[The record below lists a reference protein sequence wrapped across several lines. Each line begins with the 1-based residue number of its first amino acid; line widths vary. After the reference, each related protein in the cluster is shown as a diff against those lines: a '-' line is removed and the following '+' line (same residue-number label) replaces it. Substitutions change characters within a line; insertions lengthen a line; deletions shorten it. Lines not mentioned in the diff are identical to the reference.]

1 MLRRVADSVFWTN
14 RYLERAEN
22 VARFVDV
29 HQSLSLGGSSH
40 WSPLVY
46 ASGDEEEFHEHYG
59 KEYTAERVLNFLLF
73 DSKNAN
79 SLLCCLIKARENA
92 RTIREILSVPIWEA
106 INRFYLRVREA
117 SKSPEEIL
125 QNPASF
131 LERVRRS
138 NHEVIGVIEA
148 TMSRDEAWHFSRL
161 GRLLERADK
170 TSRILDVK
178 YFVLLPDRSKVGSA
192 FDVVQWTALLE
203 STSAL
208 HMYRKKYGRISP
220 AQVAEFL
227 LFDPEFSRSVRFCV
241 AEAEVS
247 THAITGRPLSIRLD
261 PVEEEFAKLHDRLK
275 TAKIDEVIA
284 QGLHEFIDGFQR
296 SLNEIGAAIYH
307 GFFEIKPL
315 SATAAPQPS
324 QSQTQSQSQR

>member
-46 ASGDEEEFHEHYG
+46 ASGDDDLYHEHYG
-59 KEYTAERVLNFLLF
+59 QEYSAERVLDFLLF
-73 DSKNAN
+73 DAKNSN
-79 SLLCCLIKARENA
+79 SILSCLIKARENA

-117 SKSPEEIL
+117 SRSPAEVL
-125 QNPASF
+125 QNPATF

-138 NHEVIGVIEA
+138 NHEVIGVMEA
-148 TMSRDEAWHFSRL
+148 TMSRDEAWHFAQV

-220 AQVAEFL
+220 AHVAEFL
-227 LFDPEFSRSVRFCV
+227 LFDPAFSRSVRFCI
-241 AEAEVS
+241 AEAEAS
-247 THAITGRPLSIRLD
+247 THAITGRPLGIQLD
-261 PVEEEFAKLHDRLK
+261 PVEEEFARLHKTLK
-275 TAKIDEVIA
+275 TAQIETIIS

-296 SLNEIGAAIYH
+296 SLNEIGAAMYH

-315 SATAAPQPS
+315 SAVSS
-324 QSQTQSQSQR
+324 QMQQQR

>member
-29 HQSLSLGGSSH
+29 HQSLSLGGSPQ

-46 ASGDEEEFHEHYG
+46 ASGDDKLFHEHYG
-59 KEYTAERVLNFLLF
+59 QEYTAERVLDFLLF
-73 DSKNAN
+73 DAKNSN
-79 SLLCCLIKARENA
+79 SVLSCLIKARENA

-106 INRFYLRVREA
+106 INRFYLRVRDA
-117 SKSPEEIL
+117 SRSPADVL
-125 QNPASF
+125 QNPAMF

-138 NHEVIGVIEA
+138 NHEVIGVMEA

-178 YFVLLPDRSKVGSA
+178 YFVLLPGRSQVGSA

-208 HMYRKKYGRISP
+208 HMYRKKCGRISP

-227 LFDPEFSRSVRFCV
+227 LLDPMFSRSVRFCV
-241 AEAEVS
+241 AESEVS
-247 THAITGRPLSIRLD
+247 THAVTGRALGINLD
-261 PVEEEFAKLHDRLK
+261 PVEEQFARMHDQLR
-275 TAKIDEVIA
+275 TAKIEDIITR
-284 QGLHEFIDGFQR
+284 GLHEFIDGFQR
-296 SLNEIGAAIYH
+296 SLNEIGAAINH
-307 GFFEIKPL
+307 SFFQIQPL
-315 SATAAPQPS
+315 SAVSSPQ
-324 QSQTQSQSQR
+324 QSQKQVSG

>member
-29 HQSLSLGGSSH
+29 HQSLSLGGSPQ
-40 WSPLVY
+40 WSPLIY
-46 ASGDEEEFHEHYG
+46 ASGDDELFHKLYG
-59 KEYTAERVLNFLLF
+59 KEYTAERVLDFLLF
-73 DSKNAN
+73 DSENPN
-79 SLLCCLIKARENA
+79 SVLQCLIKARENA
-92 RTIREILSVPIWEA
+92 RTIRGILSVPNWEA

-117 SKSPEEIL
+117 SKSPAEIL

-138 NHEVIGVIEA
+138 NHEVIGVMEA
-148 TMSRDEAWHFSRL
+148 TMSRDEAWHFARI

-208 HMYRKKYGRISP
+208 HMYRQRYGRITP
-220 AQVAEFL
+220 PQVAEFL
-227 LFDPEFSRSVRFCV
+227 LLDPHFSRSVRFCI
-241 AEAEVS
+241 AEAEQS
-247 THAITGRPLSIRLD
+247 LHIITGRPVGINID
-261 PVEEEFAKLHDRLK
+261 IVEEEFACRHEQLQK
-275 TAKIDEVIA
+275 ANIENIIA
-284 QGLHEFIDGFQR
+284 SGLHEFIDGFQG

-307 GFFEIKPL
+307 SFFEIHPV
-315 SATAAPQPS
+315 STIAS
-324 QSQTQSQSQR
+324 QEQ